1 MALKR
6 VGPAFAAPLLLL
18 AQAPDFRR
26 DLYPVLERAQ
36 CRLCHNDNGVASQTR
51 LQFPGENALAADID
65 AFGLRLKA
73 LGPLLQE
80 KPTNRTPH
88 TGGERI
94 RHGSEEERILRAWVA
109 HLATRRDETVAPAP
123 RATTPRPV
131 RRLTHSQYNHTV
143 RDLLDDQTRPAGQFP
158 KEDFVHGFT
167 NQAEG
172 QSVPPLLAEAYNRAA
187 EKLARTAYRGTAP
200 PDVSFIPQFGL
211 RAFRRP
217 LAPAELRRYEKLF
230 ASGGAQLV
238 VEAMLQSPNFL
249 FHFDP
254 TPAARL
260 SYFLWD
266 TLPDDDLFRAPLRT
280 RDEVERA
287 ARRMLADPRARLAF
301 DEFLAQWLRFDRLRD
316 AIRDRRIFPE
326 FTPEL
331 ASAMAEETRLLFN
344 HLVWD
349 NRNFLEFFT
358 ADYGFFSSD
367 LALLYGVPA
376 PASEFARQPAAA
388 GRAGILG
395 QATFLTLTSKPA
407 DTSPTERG
415 LFIREHFLC
424 QVIPPPPPGVNTN
437 LAPLTD
443 DRPMT
448 NRERLA
454 VHLESAACSGCH
466 RLVDPIGFGFE
477 NYDAIGRFRDK
488 QIVTIYPTADEIKN
502 RIKTK
507 PTEHRLA
514 IDTTAFIQGLADS
527 KFATPQE
534 AGRLV
539 ARDPACH
546 RCLVKQLFRYALGRP
561 ETAADQPAIDA
572 ALARFRDSQ
581 FRFQELIIAI
591 VTSEPF
597 LGDPR

>member
-26 DLYPVLERAQ
+26 DLYPVFERAQ

-94 RHGSEEERILRAWVA
+94 RQGSEEERILRAWVA
-109 HLATRRDETVAPAP
+109 HLATRRDETVAQGP
-123 RATTPRPV
+123 RATAPRPV

-238 VEAMLQSPNFL
+238 VEAMLQS
-249 FHFDP
+249 
-254 TPAARL
+254 
-260 SYFLWD
+260 
-266 TLPDDDLFRAPLRT
+266 
-280 RDEVERA
+280 
-287 ARRMLADPRARLAF
+287 
-301 DEFLAQWLRFDRLRD
+301 
-316 AIRDRRIFPE
+316 
-326 FTPEL
+326 
-331 ASAMAEETRLLFN
+331 
-344 HLVWD
+344 
-349 NRNFLEFFT
+349 
-358 ADYGFFSSD
+358 
-367 LALLYGVPA
+367 
-376 PASEFARQPAAA
+376 
-388 GRAGILG
+388 
-395 QATFLTLTSKPA
+395 
-407 DTSPTERG
+407 
-415 LFIREHFLC
+415 
-424 QVIPPPPPGVNTN
+424 
-437 LAPLTD
+437 
-443 DRPMT
+443 
-448 NRERLA
+448 
-454 VHLESAACSGCH
+454 
-466 RLVDPIGFGFE
+466 
-477 NYDAIGRFRDK
+477 
-488 QIVTIYPTADEIKN
+488 
-502 RIKTK
+502 
-507 PTEHRLA
+507 
-514 IDTTAFIQGLADS
+514 
-527 KFATPQE
+527 
-534 AGRLV
+534 
-539 ARDPACH
+539 
-546 RCLVKQLFRYALGRP
+546 
-561 ETAADQPAIDA
+561 
-572 ALARFRDSQ
+572 
-581 FRFQELIIAI
+581 
-591 VTSEPF
+591 
-597 LGDPR
+597 